1 MYVPSEVMLVA
12 PYIFLYTSGTVVLTI
27 GEVVLVV
34 GVVVLV
40 VELLEQEAAKKLNI
54 KRYIILIL
62 IGEGLT
68 NWM

>member
-1 MYVPSEVMLVA
+1 VILVA
-12 PYIFLYTSGTVVLTI
+12 PYIFLYTSGTVPLTI
-27 GEVVLVV
+27 GVV
-34 GVVVLV
+34 GVVLV
-40 VELLEQEAAKKLNI
+40 VELFEQAAAKKLNI